1 MNSTYDPY
9 FLPIILA
16 LIFSFWAQWKVK
28 STYERYSKVQSQSG
42 FSAAEV
48 ARKILDKYGLKG
60 VPVKKIPGE
69 LSDNYDPRSK
79 ELNLSAGVY
88 NSSSVAA
95 IGIAA
100 HEAGHAIQHT
110 RIYLPLKV
118 RNAIFPAAN
127 LGANLAIPFFFLGL
141 LLSLPPLMTI
151 GIWFFI
157 FAVAFSVITLPV
169 EFNASTRAIN
179 ILEENNFLTADDLL
193 GARKVLSAAAMT
205 YLAATL
211 MALLQLLRLLFLR
224 NSRD

>member
-1 MNSTYDPY
+1 MYYGYDPY

-28 STYERYSKVQSQSG
+28 STYEHYSKVQAQSG
-42 FSAAEV
+42 LSAAEV
-48 ARKILDKYGLKG
+48 ARKILDQYGLKE
-60 VPVKKIPGE
+60 VPVKQIAGE

-88 NSSSVAA
+88 NSSSIAA
-95 IGIAA
+95 LGIAA
-100 HEAGHAIQHT
+100 HEAGHAIQHA
-110 RIYLPLKV
+110 RVYLPLKA
-118 RNAIFPAAN
+118 RNAIFPVAN
-127 LGANLAIPFFFLGL
+127 IGSNLAIPFFFLGL
-141 LLSLPPLMTI
+141 FLSLPPLMTI
-151 GIWFFI
+151 GIWFFV
-157 FAVAFSVITLPV
+157 FAVVFSVITLPV
-169 EFNASTRAIN
+169 EFNASSRAIN

-211 MALLQLLRLLFLR
+211 MALLQLLRMLFLR